1 MFHTNLLSLV
11 KIRPVGA
18 PKRDQHSFPLSFS
31 EYLIVKLNFKK
42 TEKIKPFAL
51 TRFQCYL
58 FNVFLF
64 FIVFTSSTHNSD
76 EKKNSSNLNCS

>member
-31 EYLIVKLNFKK
+31 EDLIVKLNFKK

-64 FIVFTSSTHNSD
+64 LLCSLLPRIILMR
-76 EKKNSSNLNCS
+76 KKTLQI